1 MPLGISTKAAGIA
14 PSATL
19 ALNAKVIAMKAAG
32 ENVIGFASGE
42 PDFDT
47 PVTIRDAA
55 KWRAG
60 QRENPLYR
68 RSRHGGTSQGH
79 QRQTEAGK
87 TGLDYDVSQIVV
99 SNGAKHSIFNAFF
112 ALINDG
118 DEVIIPTPCWVSYPE
133 MVKMCG
139 GVPVFAQTTEED
151 NFVLKPAAI
160 AAVIT
165 EKTKAFMLT
174 SPSNPNGSCWGLE
187 DLQALADLAVKH
199 DFYIITDEIY
209 EHLLYNGEKNISI
222 ATLGE
227 KVKERT
233 IVINGVSKT
242 YAMTG
247 FRIGYAAG
255 PKDVMKAIEACQS
268 QATSAPN
275 TPAQFA
281 AMKALTMSQESV
293 DAMCQVFKERR
304 DALVDGLNA
313 IDGISCL
320 KPDGAFYVMM
330 NVKRLIGK
338 HKDGTGDRQLF
349 HLRRDAAGAREGG
362 GRAGRGIL
370 CAGFLPA
377 DLRAVQG
384 EHPGGRAP
392 HPRVCGEPRLTGLFT
407 QVLHIS
413 YPQSFHTIGCKQTQN
428 IRFIYCPTNHPF
440 PHRYGKRDVRKSSLI
455 SCVSHRFSTKT
466 ELFPGVFHIFDSSAV
481 CPRKGD
487 DEV

>member
-32 ENVIGFASGE
+32 EKVIGFAGGE

-47 PVTIRDAA
+47 PVSIRDAA
-55 KWRAG
+55 KLA
-60 QRENPLYR
+60 LD
-68 RSRHGGTSQGH
+68 T
-79 QRQTEAGK
+79 GK
-87 TGLDYDVSQIVV
+87 TRYTAAAGMVELRKAIKDKLKNENGLDYEVDQIVV

-112 ALINDG
+112 ALINEG
-118 DEVIIPTPCWVSYPE
+118 DEIIIPTPCWVSYPE

-151 NFVLKPAAI
+151 NFVLKPDAI
-160 AAVIT
+160 AAVVT
-165 EKTKAFMLT
+165 PKTKAFMLT
-174 SPSNPNGSCWGLE
+174 SPSNPNGSCWGLA
-187 DLQALADLAVKH
+187 DLQALAYLAVER

-255 PKDVMKAIEACQS
+255 PKNVMKAIEACQS

-281 AMKALTMSQESV
+281 SIAALTMSQESV
-293 DAMCQVFKERR
+293 HAMCQVFKERR
-304 DALVDGLNA
+304 DTLVDGLNA

-320 KPDGAFYVMM
+320 RPDGAFYVMM

-338 HKDGTGDRQLF
+338 HKDGKQIDSCSTFAELLLEYEKVAVVPGAEFYAPGFCRLSYA
-349 HLRRDAAGAREGG
+349 LSRENIIEGVRRI
-362 GRAGRGIL
+362 RA
-370 CAGFLPA
+370 F
-377 DLRAVQG
+377 V
-384 EHPGGRAP
+384 ES
-392 HPRVCGEPRLTGLFT
+392 LT
-407 QVLHIS
+407 
-413 YPQSFHTIGCKQTQN
+413 
-428 IRFIYCPTNHPF
+428 
-440 PHRYGKRDVRKSSLI
+440 
-455 SCVSHRFSTKT
+455 
-466 ELFPGVFHIFDSSAV
+466 
-481 CPRKGD
+481 
-487 DEV
+487 